1 MTGPSEQAQ
10 EERSLG
16 GPSDPPNPQEAPSE
30 APQSHR
36 VNPLSGQEEALAGPH
51 PMGLMAHRGQHTPM
65 QASCMHRSLV
75 SWSPGLPSTVAFWMG
90 TRLLAARAVRCSKL
104 WIVLHVIAPS
114 H

>member
-1 MTGPSEQAQ
+1 MTGPSEQGQ

-51 PMGLMAHRGQHTPM
+51 PMGLMAHRGLHTPV
-65 QASCMHRSLV
+65 SHRGVGSSHDALLTAAV
-75 SWSPGLPSTVAFWMG
+75 FHPCRRAPTEPACGHAVAWPGAQ
-90 TRLLAARAVRCSKL
+90 
-104 WIVLHVIAPS
+104 
-114 H
+114 

>member
-1 MTGPSEQAQ
+1 MTGPSEQGQ

-51 PMGLMAHRGQHTPM
+51 PMGLMAHRGQHTPVG
-65 QASCMHRSLV
+65 R
-75 SWSPGLPSTVAFWMG
+75 VA
-90 TRLLAARAVRCSKL
+90 A
-104 WIVLHVIAPS
+104 H
-114 H
+114 

>member
-1 MTGPSEQAQ
+1 MSMYVLYPPDKKSVAVQHADASDPLMTGPSEQGQ

-51 PMGLMAHRGQHTPM
+51 PMGLMAHRGQHTPVA
-65 QASCMHRSLV
+65 QA
-75 SWSPGLPSTVAFWMG
+75 P
-90 TRLLAARAVRCSKL
+90 RLN
-104 WIVLHVIAPS
+104 I
-114 H
+114 